1 MSDIAIIT
9 DTDSSLPLDLVR
21 LHRITQ
27 VPITIQ
33 LGEKSYQDAFE
44 ADNPLVFGWID
55 KEGKFPTTA
64 APSPGQFAEA
74 YKNAFD
80 AGAKT
85 VLCFC
90 VSSEVSATYAAA
102 RSAAELT
109 PEQDIRV
116 VDTRNLSMAQ
126 GFIVLTAAEAVEA
139 GASAEEA
146 LALAENIGKRTHL
159 FASLAT
165 LKYLAMSGRVG
176 HLAAGLAGLMDV
188 KPILTVKDGK
198 LQMLERVRTQSKSW
212 ARAIEVTAEAGQ
224 GCGIERMAILHVK
237 ALEKAQQFEKLLRAA
252 LPCPTEVIYTEMN
265 PGLSI
270 HSGAGLVG
278 VVFVTKEQ

>member
-9 DTDSSLPLDLVR
+9 DTDSSLPMDFAKN
-21 LHRITQ
+21 HDIFQ

-33 LGEKSYQDAFE
+33 LGEASYRDAYE
-44 ADNPLVFGWID
+44 ADNPFVFGWID

-64 APSPGQFAEA
+64 APSPGQFAAA
-74 YKNAFD
+74 YKSAFE

-85 VLCFC
+85 VLCFS

-102 RSAAELT
+102 RNAVELF
-109 PEQDIRV
+109 PGKDIRV
-116 VDTRNLSMAQ
+116 MDTRNLSMAQ
-126 GFIVLTAAEAVEA
+126 GYMVLAAAEAVAA
-139 GASAEEA
+139 GASPEAA
-146 LALAENIGKRTHL
+146 LAIAENVGKRAHL

-176 HLAAGLAGLMDV
+176 HLAAGFAGLLDV
-188 KPILTVKDGK
+188 KPILTVKEGR
-198 LQMLERVRTQSKSW
+198 LQMLERVRTESKSW
-212 ARAIEVTAEAGQ
+212 ARTIEVTVEAAK

-237 ALEKAQQFEKLLRAA
+237 ALDKARQFEKLIQVA
-252 LPCPTEVIYTEMN
+252 LPCPTEIMYAEMN

-270 HSGAGLVG
+270 HSGSGLVG
-278 VVFVTKEQ
+278 VVFVTKE

>member
-1 MSDIAIIT
+1 MANIAIIT
-9 DTDSSLPLDLVR
+9 DTDSSLPMDIAR
-21 LHRITQ
+21 NHRISQ

-55 KEGKFPTTA
+55 KEKKFPTTA
-64 APSPGQFAEA
+64 APSPGQFVEA
-74 YKNAFD
+74 FKQAFE
-80 AGAKT
+80 AGAGT

-102 RSAAELT
+102 RSAAEMLAG
-109 PEQDIRV
+109 QDIRV
-116 VDTRNLSMAQ
+116 MDTRNLSMGEGYMA
-126 GFIVLTAAEAVEA
+126 LAAAEAVAA
-139 GASAEEA
+139 GASAQEA
-146 LALAENIGKRTHL
+146 LAAAESVGKRVRL

-176 HLAAGLAGLMDV
+176 HLAAGLAGMLDM

-198 LQMLERVRTQSKSW
+198 LQMLEKVRTQSKSW
-212 ARAIEVTAEAGQ
+212 ARAIQITTESGQ
-224 GCGIERMAILHVK
+224 GCGIDRLAILHVN
-237 ALEKAQQFEKLLRAA
+237 ALEKAKQFEALVQAA
-252 LPCPTEVIYTEMN
+252 LPCPTEIIYAEMN

-270 HSGAGLVG
+270 HSGPGLVG
-278 VVFVTKEQ
+278 VVFVTKE